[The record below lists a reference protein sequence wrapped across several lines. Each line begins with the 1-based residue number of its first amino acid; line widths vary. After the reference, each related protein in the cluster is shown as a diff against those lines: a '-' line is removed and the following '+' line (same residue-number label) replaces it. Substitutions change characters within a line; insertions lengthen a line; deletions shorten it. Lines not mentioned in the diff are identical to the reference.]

1 MYKIPRTPRR
11 QMALSLQLIA
21 DEFDNLLWSFD
32 MESRNQARFFCF
44 RVFTP
49 GEIPEQ
55 DVLYVL
61 REEDDFP
68 CDLYPYL
75 PWDNVPHY

>member
-32 MESRNQARFFCF
+32 IESRNQARFFCF
-44 RVFTP
+44 HPRRDT
-49 GEIPEQ
+49 GAGRA
-55 DVLYVL
+55 L
-61 REEDDFP
+61 RP
-68 CDLYPYL
+68 AGRGRLSL
-75 PWDNVPHY
+75 